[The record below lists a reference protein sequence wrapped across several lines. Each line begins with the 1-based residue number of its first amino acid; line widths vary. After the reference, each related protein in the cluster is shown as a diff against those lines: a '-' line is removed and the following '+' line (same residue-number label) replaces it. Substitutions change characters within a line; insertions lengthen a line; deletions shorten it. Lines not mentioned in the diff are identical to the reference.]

1 MTREKDFAENDFLSG
16 NQTDTEVVG
25 KQSADRAIRE
35 TGVSTAPDEVTERSE
50 GTIPTESEVQT
61 LPDGD
66 DRVCA
71 HTSLTPPSDQPV
83 SSAYGDE
90 TLPTSDSD
98 PFRRTVKQRK
108 CDLSE
113 YRATFLPVP
122 RIKDRKPVFVS
133 GEVRDRLDRIVR
145 LFGER
150 EMSVS
155 GLVEN
160 IALHHLAVHEAD
172 IELWRKM

>member
-25 KQSADRAIRE
+25 KQSADRAIGE
-35 TGVSTAPDEVTERSE
+35 PSVDTAFDTDNKHD
-50 GTIPTESEVQT
+50 IQT
-61 LPDGD
+61 LPDG
-66 DRVCA
+66 VGA
-71 HTSLTPPSDQPV
+71 HTSPTQSSDQPAP
-83 SSAYGDE
+83 SARGE
-90 TLPTSDSD
+90 EIRPTADSDSI
-98 PFRRTVKQRK
+98 RRTVKQRK
-108 CDLSE
+108 SDLCE

-145 LFGER
+145 LLGER
-150 EMSVS
+150 GMSVS

-172 IELWRKM
+172 IEHWRKM